1 MTNLANLI
9 TEISGYNVRV
19 GKPNFKGLYNCCTGD
34 NTPSATTA
42 IGLVKAAVPEASL
55 NCAFRKDSQD
65 AAETPAV
72 PDQPT
77 EREHKAGIIP
87 GLMTEEEIEEKKKRE
102 EERLRKEEER
112 RKREEEKKK
121 KKPNLFAKWT
131 KTIENKLGS
140 TCDNILN
147 MMDDDEQ

>member
-9 TEISGYNVRV
+9 TEISGYNVRI

-42 IGLVKAAVPEASL
+42 IGLVKAAIPETSL
-55 NCAFRKDSQD
+55 NCAFHKDSQEV
-65 AAETPAV
+65 AETPAV

-77 EREHKAGIIP
+77 EQEHKAGIIP
-87 GLMTEEEIEEKKKRE
+87 GLMTEEEIEEKKRRE
-102 EERLRKEEER
+102 EERLRKEEESK
-112 RKREEEKKK
+112 KREDKKK
-121 KKPNLFAKWT
+121 RPSIFAKWT
-131 KTIENKLGS
+131 KGIEDRIGS

-147 MMDDDEQ
+147 MMDDGSDRG